1 MSDTR
6 TRMIPHG
13 GYVVVCDGRKALV
26 LRNVSVHPKPDLQ
39 VQLAFEAPPNP
50 PTHAQGTDRPPRV
63 RLGDQRSAIAQTDW
77 HDLAERRFAKA
88 VAHALDAF
96 DPVTALSVVAPPKN
110 WIGTPFQPP
119 IPAYPQYLDTASME
133 TMRGLPVLHRLSGD
147 FEPTAIAVGGIV
159 KGYASV
165 EVPYPALAL
174 GPRSACARRRKG
186 GT

>member
-96 DPVTALSVVAPPKN
+96 DPVTALIVVAPPTVL
-110 WIGTPFQPP
+110 G
-119 IPAYPQYLDTASME
+119 D
-133 TMRGLPVLHRLSGD
+133 MRKEFHKEVSDRI
-147 FEPTAIAVGGIV
+147 IA
-159 KGYASV
+159 
-165 EVPYPALAL
+165 EVPKTLTNHPIDEIEKHLA
-174 GPRSACARRRKG
+174 AA
-186 GT
+186 

>member
-96 DPVTALSVVAPPKN
+96 DPVTALIVVAPPK
-110 WIGTPFQPP
+110 TL
-119 IPAYPQYLDTASME
+119 AE
-133 TMRGLPVLHRLSGD
+133 MRRALPERLRRVVVAEVD
-147 FEPTAIAVGGIV
+147 KDLTKHP
-159 KGYASV
+159 V
-165 EVPYPALAL
+165 EEIERCLAN
-174 GPRSACARRRKG
+174 A
-186 GT
+186 